1 MTPNSVDFSDLCLA
15 CVMQVEHQEDL
26 TVAGQ
31 QIEDQRADH
40 LSRLQRV
47 KALSVHL
54 SHNKMIAQS
63 QHKCCTCDRPL
74 NPATELQTFIR
85 KQVWQ

>member
-1 MTPNSVDFSDLCLA
+1 
-15 CVMQVEHQEDL
+15 MQVEHQEDL

-31 QIEDQRADH
+31 QIEDQRGEQ

-47 KALSVHL
+47 KALGVHL
-54 SHNKMIAQS
+54 SHNKMIAHS

-74 NPATELQTFIR
+74 NPATELPTFIR
-85 KQVWQ
+85 KQVCK